1 MRSVGSSLVPV
12 LSAPSDE
19 SELSLVALL
28 EVVAELVVLVAS
40 VVFELDSDS
49 SFDPDDPPPHA
60 GSTITMEN
68 RIFNPLFLALA
79 GAFPLTN
86 QLPRILGLH

>member
-19 SELSLVALL
+19 SELSLVSSL

-60 GSTITMEN
+60 GSKITKIIES
-68 RIFNPLFLALA
+68 RIFNLLFLAIAASFL
-79 GAFPLTN
+79 
-86 QLPRILGLH
+86 

>member
-19 SELSLVALL
+19 SELSLVSSL
-28 EVVAELVVLVAS
+28 EVVVELVVLVAS

-60 GSTITMEN
+60 GSTVTKNIES
-68 RIFNPLFLALA
+68 RIFNLLFLAIA
-79 GAFPLTN
+79 AAFL
-86 QLPRILGLH
+86 

>member
-19 SELSLVALL
+19 SELSLVSSL

-60 GSTITMEN
+60 GSKITKNIES
-68 RIFNPLFLALA
+68 RIFNLLFLAIA
-79 GAFPLTN
+79 VAFL
-86 QLPRILGLH
+86 

>member
-1 MRSVGSSLVPV
+1 M
-12 LSAPSDE
+12 LSAPPDE
-19 SELSLVALL
+19 SELSLVSSL

-60 GSTITMEN
+60 GSAITKNMES
-68 RIFNPLFLALA
+68 RIFNLLFLAIAASL
-79 GAFPLTN
+79 LWTT
-86 QLPRILGLH
+86 QLPRILGLRWRGSAC